1 MTYLLYPVKPT
12 HALMG
17 SDSCITNKA
26 SSASVPKGE
35 YLLLGRHWQPLWGW
49 GCSRVSNEWCVTTQ
63 VCQRVGSVLVGHQEA
78 VWGREEVGGTHH
90 IFTIWTG
97 IHSCWRLSLL
107 PSHGVVSNHSMKLL
121 IAKVI
126 HSVYRNSKS
135 PPISYLCW
143 GLWTLKTPS
152 YY

>member
-49 GCSRVSNEWCVTTQ
+49 GYSGVSNEWCVTTQ
-63 VCQRVGSVLVGHQEA
+63 VCQRVCTSGSPKGSVRERG
-78 VWGREEVGGTHH
+78 GRWNPPYFHH
-90 IFTIWTG
+90 LNWNPFLLKAKLAPFPW
-97 IHSCWRLSLL
+97 SC
-107 PSHGVVSNHSMKLL
+107 V
-121 IAKVI
+121 
-126 HSVYRNSKS
+126 
-135 PPISYLCW
+135 
-143 GLWTLKTPS
+143 
-152 YY
+152 